1 MIIFKANQLFKR
13 LQMPTKSHLVSI
25 FLAIILIINVAEQK
39 PNTDTR
45 FFTWRPE
52 YMETE
57 FDSPED
63 TSVGE
68 DDPDHDHDHDHLVH
82 EFGFASKEQNNK
94 EKSGQDYSNSNPD
107 SILIQKTK
115 LLKECY
121 KNALLYYLGMGF
133 RRGKHQ
139 EFPKIFI

>member
-1 MIIFKANQLFKR
+1 MSLKG
-13 LQMPTKSHLVSI
+13 HLVLI
-25 FLAIILIINVAEQK
+25 FIAIILIINVAEQK

-63 TSVGE
+63 TSAGE
-68 DDPDHDHDHDHLVH
+68 DDPDHDHDHAHVVH
-82 EFGFASKEQNNK
+82 EFGFASKEENNK
-94 EKSGQDYSNSNPD
+94 EKSGQDYSNSNPEQ
-107 SILIQKTK
+107 LIPKTK
-115 LLKECY
+115 LLKECF
-121 KNALLYYLGMGF
+121 KNVLLYYLSMGF
-133 RRGKHQ
+133 RGKHQ

>member
-1 MIIFKANQLFKR
+1 MIIFKANQLFKH
-13 LQMPTKSHLVSI
+13 LQMPIKGHFVSI
-25 FLAIILIINVAEQK
+25 FLAIILIINVAEPK

-63 TSVGE
+63 TSTGE

-82 EFGFASKEQNNK
+82 EFGFASKEENNK
-94 EKSGQDYSNSNPD
+94 EKSGQDYSISNSSPEQ
-107 SILIQKTK
+107 LIQKTK

-121 KNALLYYLGMGF
+121 KKALLILSLSTF
-133 RRGKHQ
+133 T
-139 EFPKIFI
+139 

>member
-52 YMETE
+52 YLETE

-82 EFGFASKEQNNK
+82 EFGFASKEENNK

>member
-1 MIIFKANQLFKR
+1 
-13 LQMPTKSHLVSI
+13 MPLKGHLVLI
-25 FLAIILIINVAEQK
+25 FLAIVLIINVAEQK

-68 DDPDHDHDHDHLVH
+68 DDPDHDHDHDHVVH
-82 EFGFASKEQNNK
+82 EFGFASKEENNK
-94 EKSGQDYSNSNPD
+94 EKSGQDYSDSNPEQ
-107 SILIQKTK
+107 LIYKRQ
-115 LLKECY
+115 LLKERF
-121 KNALLYYLGMGF
+121 KNALLHYLSMGSW
-133 RRGKHQ
+133 GKHQ
-139 EFPKIFI
+139 ESTLIFTRVF

>member
-1 MIIFKANQLFKR
+1 
-13 LQMPTKSHLVSI
+13 
-25 FLAIILIINVAEQK
+25 
-39 PNTDTR
+39 
-45 FFTWRPE
+45 
-52 YMETE
+52 METE

-82 EFGFASKEQNNK
+82 EFGFASKEENNK

-139 EFPKIFI
+139 EFPSGNAICETCSTKA

>member
-1 MIIFKANQLFKR
+1 
-13 LQMPTKSHLVSI
+13 MPIKGHLVSI
-25 FLAIILIINVAEQK
+25 FLAIILIINVAEPK

-63 TSVGE
+63 TSTGE

-82 EFGFASKEQNNK
+82 EFGFASKEENNK
-94 EKSGQDYSNSNPD
+94 EKSGQDYSISNSSPEQ
-107 SILIQKTK
+107 LIQKTK

-121 KNALLYYLGMGF
+121 KKSTFYTFFLYIY
-133 RRGKHQ
+133 
-139 EFPKIFI
+139 IT

>member
-1 MIIFKANQLFKR
+1 
-13 LQMPTKSHLVSI
+13 MPLKGHLVLI
-25 FLAIILIINVAEQK
+25 FLAIVLIINVAEQK

-63 TSVGE
+63 TSAGE

-82 EFGFASKEQNNK
+82 ESGFASNKENNK
-94 EKSGQDYSNSNPD
+94 EISGQDYSNSNSNPEQF
-107 SILIQKTK
+107 IQKRK
-115 LLKECY
+115 LLKERF
-121 KNALLYYLGMGF
+121 KNALLHYLSMGSW
-133 RRGKHQ
+133 GKHQ
-139 EFPKIFI
+139 ESTLLFTRVF

>member
-1 MIIFKANQLFKR
+1 
-13 LQMPTKSHLVSI
+13 MPMKGHLVSI

-63 TSVGE
+63 TSAGE

-82 EFGFASKEQNNK
+82 ESGFASNKENNK
-94 EKSGQDYSNSNPD
+94 EISGQDYSNSNSNPEQF
-107 SILIQKTK
+107 IQKRK
-115 LLKECY
+115 LLKERF
-121 KNALLYYLGMGF
+121 KNALLHYLSMGSW
-133 RRGKHQ
+133 GKHQ
-139 EFPKIFI
+139 ESTLLFTRVF